1 MNRKPVARLN
11 NWSSE
16 LIRSMPKSY
25 LIESP
30 RDRLLNPSKP
40 IVKKTIELLKDLAD

>member
-25 LIESP
+25 LIDQP
-30 RDRLLNPSKP
+30 RNRLLNPSKP
-40 IVKKTIELLKDLAD
+40 LVKKTIELLKEQED